1 MVLKHVGG
9 ITKWTEENYNLSGP
23 ANNAFAVFCCCQ
35 VKVSKLLGNHKR
47 FKWWWFSATQNFV
60 YYFTPSLSAF
70 CDNLLKTVNIIAN
83 FMLKW
88 ISRVHAICIIKK
100 SLQCSIQ
107 FLNSK
112 DFLSIF
118 CKENILFLDD
128 SVCHYI
134 MILSYFVCIH
144 HRTVLSIT
152 QGCSVMFCST
162 PTYIPILSLTLNTH
176 RTSPKILELLVTVH
190 QSKKIVEICSF
201 NMLLNIVIIF
211 WVIDFTIRPW
221 HYT

>member
-1 MVLKHVGG
+1 MFKFVSIHHYPQQYLLWNHIINFEHKYHYPFRSWLHLEKVVLKRISG
-9 ITKWTEENYNLSGP
+9 ITKWTEESYNLIGP
-23 ANNAFAVFCCCQ
+23 TNNSFAVFCCCQ

-60 YYFTPSLSAF
+60 YYFTPSMSVF
-70 CDNLLKTVNIIAN
+70 CDNSLKTVNIIAN

-128 SVCHYI
+128 SVCHDTV
-134 MILSYFVCIH
+134 ILCMYTPCIVFSLL
-144 HRTVLSIT
+144 HRGV
-152 QGCSVMFCST
+152 V
-162 PTYIPILSLTLNTH
+162 
-176 RTSPKILELLVTVH
+176 
-190 QSKKIVEICSF
+190 
-201 NMLLNIVIIF
+201 
-211 WVIDFTIRPW
+211 
-221 HYT
+221 